1 VKNQKRI
8 KNRSFFFLISF
19 LFLTSL
25 LSIKTLKKLD
35 LQDIRISGSELFS
48 LNDVVKNSSLNFPIR
63 LIFINA
69 NLLEK
74 ELKQNL
80 SLKNVSVNRELFPF
94 GLKVDINSRIPIA
107 YGERILNDEKI
118 LGFIDKDGIFI
129 NKQNVDEKNF
139 NKLTIQVFGWNEK
152 FKKILSEIFI
162 AIENYELEI
171 VIITFSSD
179 GFLTV
184 EEKDLKTIFLGF
196 KPNLINNQFQKI
208 NYLKNEF
215 KKNSFSK
222 KIDNQLE
229 ENYVISH
236 INKIC
241 ENESILKIGQNIK
254 YDIRI
259 LNKYGVM
266 FNSIADTMLISY
278 SIDNGIYKHN

>member
-1 VKNQKRI
+1 MKNKKGI

-25 LSIKTLKKLD
+25 LSIKTLKKVD
-35 LQDIRISGSELFS
+35 TQDIRISGSELFS
-48 LNDVVKNSSLNFPIR
+48 QNDVIKNSSLNFPIR
-63 LIFINA
+63 LIFVET

-94 GLKVDINSRIPIA
+94 GLKVYINSRTPIA

-129 NKQNVDEKNF
+129 NKQNVDEKNL
-139 NKLTIQVFGWNEK
+139 NKLTIQVFGWKEK
-152 FKKILSEIFI
+152 FKEILSEIFI

-171 VIITFSSD
+171 VKITFSSD

-196 KPNLINNQFQKI
+196 KPNLINYQLQII
-208 NYLKNEF
+208 NNLKNEF

-222 KIDNQLE
+222 KIDNIDLT
-229 ENYVISH
+229 NPDKP
-236 INKIC
+236 KI
-241 ENESILKIGQNIK
+241 KVFK
-254 YDIRI
+254 P
-259 LNKYGVM
+259 
-266 FNSIADTMLISY
+266 
-278 SIDNGIYKHN
+278 